1 MFLHTSLF
9 CLFSSL
15 SLQYYVFLLLQIYF
29 LKLGSHCQKILEL
42 FYYQE
47 KKLGDIVNA
56 LGYDNKD
63 VVKSQKS
70 RCIKQLRKLIETNHG

>member
-1 MFLHTSLF
+1 M
-9 CLFSSL
+9 
-15 SLQYYVFLLLQIYF
+15 
-29 LKLGSHCQKILEL
+29 GNCQKILEL